1 MPSSRTS
8 LERRYPFGAELADGG
23 AHLRLWAPACRR
35 LEAVFEDGPAFELS
49 GEPGGWFSGYCEGR
63 RAGER
68 YRLRLDGEE
77 LLPDPASRFQPEGPH
92 GPSELVDPRAFPW
105 TDGGWR
111 GLSLR
116 GQVLYELHI
125 GTFTRAGTW
134 AAAQARLAELA
145 ELGVTAVEV
154 MPVAETPGRFNWGY
168 DGVDL
173 YAPASRYGRPDDFR
187 RFVDR
192 AHSLGLGVLLDV
204 VYNHL
209 GPDGNYLARYAPPV
223 LAGRPTEWGNSIN
236 YDGQDSGPVR
246 EFMGANGA
254 YWIDEFHLDG
264 LRVDATQNIYDE
276 SQPRFLC
283 ELSTRARAAAGG
295 RGILV
300 IAENENQDTSLVA
313 DPATGGCGFDG
324 LWNDDFH
331 HALRVA
337 LTGRRE
343 AYMSDYQ
350 GSPQEVLSC
359 LKRGYLYQ
367 GQWFGWQKKPRGS
380 ATAGV
385 PAWAFV
391 NYLEN
396 HDQVANTTPGGSRLL
411 ELASPASV
419 RAATA
424 VLLLGPGTPLLFQG
438 QERGSRAP
446 FTFFADHQGS
456 LREAVA
462 KGRRA
467 FMTQFPSMADPEAQ
481 AAIADPGDE
490 RAKRRCVDEQPET
503 EESCRWKA
511 LHADLLAIRK
521 RDPVI
526 AAQDAR
532 ALDGAV
538 LGPAAFCARFFGR
551 DGDDR
556 LLVVNLG
563 PRLDVTPPAEPLLAP
578 GAGRKWET
586 VWSSEDARYGGP
598 GMIALDERA
607 WRLAADSARLLRARP
622 GGGDAAA

>member
-1 MPSSRTS
+1 M
-8 LERRYPFGAELADGG
+8 RRRLPVGAEIAPEGV
-23 AHLRLWAPACRR
+23 HFRVWAPAAKTVELVLENDGHRTVA
-35 LEAVFEDGPAFELS
+35 LEAEETGY
-49 GEPGGWFSGYCEGR
+49 FSGLAPGVT
-63 RAGER
+63 AGAL
-68 YRLRLDGEE
+68 YRFRLDGASQ
-77 LLPDPASRFQPEGPH
+77 LLPDPASRFQPDGPH
-92 GPSELVDPRAFPW
+92 GPSQVVDASEFAWNDASW
-105 TDGGWR
+105 TGVR
-111 GLSLR
+111 LP
-116 GQVLYELHI
+116 GQVLYELHV
-125 GTFTRAGTW
+125 GTFTREGTW
-134 AAAQARLAELA
+134 AAAARELPQLAADGITVIEM
-145 ELGVTAVEV
+145 
-154 MPVAETPGRFNWGY
+154 MPVNEFAGRFGWGY

-173 YAPASRYGRPDDFR
+173 FAPSHLYGAPDDLR
-187 RFVDR
+187 RFVDH
-192 AHSLGLGVLLDV
+192 AHGCGIGVILDV
-204 VYNHL
+204 VYNHV
-209 GPDGNYLARYAPPV
+209 GPDGNYLGEFSPDYF
-223 LAGRPTEWGNSIN
+223 TSKYKNEWGEALNF
-236 YDGQDSGPVR
+236 DGRNSGPVR
-246 EFMGANGA
+246 EFFTANAA